1 MAHPTF
7 DDARRLSDWQPPL
20 GVVSVYLAFDPADRG
35 GAWRTELRN
44 GLDALQ
50 EAAKDADHERRVAL
64 RAVAKRIAE
73 RFEDGD
79 HRPPPRGAA
88 GFVEVAE
95 KGGEEHWWGTGAAPQ
110 ASACV
115 ELGERPALAPLVDL
129 ACRGEGRGI
138 AIVSLERVR
147 LLLFAE
153 GELKELADWELEVTS
168 LDWRERKA
176 RTGANPARG
185 GQVGASSGKDEYGN
199 RLEHNRHRFLGEA
212 GGLVG
217 RALEERGIGRALAF
231 GPTVDLESFQSGFNA
246 PGVKLAVAGQ
256 EDLISTPT
264 GKLHETVAAAVDNAD
279 AERESKLV
287 AATLEEARG
296 GSRGATGRQDVG
308 EAVEEGRVERL
319 VLDARLG
326 AAAESL
332 VRGALAASAKITVV
346 HGPAAAALGAA
357 EGTAAILRY

>member
-7 DDARRLSDWQPPL
+7 EDARRLSDWEPDL

-44 GLDALQ
+44 GLDQLL
-50 EAAKDADHERRVAL
+50 EAAKDAEHDRRLAL
-64 RAVAKRIAE
+64 RAVAKKITE

-95 KGGEEHWWGTGAAPQ
+95 KNGEEHWWGTGAAPQ

-129 ACRGEGRGI
+129 ACRGEQRGI

-153 GELKELADWELEVTS
+153 GELSELEDWELEVTS

-176 RTGANPARG
+176 RTDG
-185 GQVGASSGKDEYGN
+185 GGHAGPSGKDEYGD
-199 RLEHNRHRFLGEA
+199 RLDHNRHKFLGEA
-212 GGLVG
+212 GALVG
-217 RALEERGIGRALAF
+217 KALEERGIGRALSF
-231 GPTVDLESFQSGFNA
+231 GPTVDLESFEAGLNA
-246 PGVKLAVAGQ
+246 PKVKLGVGSEA
-256 EDLISTPT
+256 DLISTPT
-264 GKLHETVAAAVDNAD
+264 GQLRETVAAAVENAD
-279 AERESKLV
+279 AERESRLV
-287 AATLEEARG
+287 LTALEEVRG
-296 GSRGATGRQDVG
+296 GSRGAGGLQDVG
-308 EAVEEGRVERL
+308 EAVAEGRVERL
-319 VLDARLG
+319 VLDAGLG
-326 AAAESL
+326 AQAESL
-332 VRGALAASAKITVV
+332 VRGALAVSAKITVV
-346 HGPAAAALGAA
+346 HGAAAEALSPA
-357 EGTAAILRY
+357 EGAAAILRY

>member
-7 DDARRLSDWQPPL
+7 EDARRLSDWQPPL

-35 GAWRTELRN
+35 GAWRTTLRN

-50 EAAKDADHERRVAL
+50 EAAKDAEHGRRLAL

-115 ELGERPALAPLVDL
+115 ELGGRPALAPLVDL
-129 ACRGEGRGI
+129 ACRGERRGI

-153 GELKELADWELEVTS
+153 GELSEMEDWELEVTS
-168 LDWRERKA
+168 LDWRERKV
-176 RTGANPARG
+176 RTDG
-185 GQVGASSGKDEYGN
+185 GGHAGPSGKDEYGD
-199 RLEHNRHRFLGEA
+199 RLDHNRHKFLGEA
-212 GGLVG
+212 GALVG
-217 RALEERGIGRALAF
+217 RELEGRGVGRALAF
-231 GPTVDLESFQSGFNA
+231 GAPVDLESFEAGLGA
-246 PGVKLAVAGQ
+246 PKVTLAVGGEA
-256 EDLISTPT
+256 DLISTPT
-264 GKLHETVAAAVDNAD
+264 GKLQETVAAAVENAD
-279 AERESKLV
+279 AERESRLV
-287 AATLEEARG
+287 AAALEEARG
-296 GSRGATGRQDVG
+296 GSRGATGRQEVG
-308 EAVEEGRVERL
+308 EAVAEGRVERL
-319 VLDARLG
+319 VLDAGLG
-326 AAAESL
+326 AEAESL
-332 VRGALAASAKITVV
+332 VRGALAGSAKITVV
-346 HGPAAAALGAA
+346 HGAAAGALGEA
-357 EGTAAILRY
+357 EGVAAILRY

>member
-7 DDARRLSDWQPPL
+7 EDARRLSDWEPPL

-44 GLDALQ
+44 GLDQLL
-50 EAAKDADHERRVAL
+50 EAAKDAEHERRVAL
-64 RAVAKRIAE
+64 RAVAKRITE

-88 GFVEVAE
+88 GLVEVSE
-95 KGGEEHWWGTGAAPQ
+95 RSGEEHWWGTGAAPQ

-115 ELGERPALAPLVDL
+115 ELGEKPSLAPLVDL
-129 ACRGEGRGI
+129 ACRGEQRGI

-153 GELKELADWELEVTS
+153 GELSELADWELEILS

-176 RTGANPARG
+176 QSGGGATSG
-185 GQVGASSGKDEYGN
+185 VASSGKDEYGD
-199 RLEHNRHRFLGEA
+199 RLDHNRHKFLGEA
-212 GGLVG
+212 GALVG
-217 RALEERGIGRALAF
+217 RELEGRGVGRALAF
-231 GPTVDLESFQSGFNA
+231 GPTVDLEAFEAGLNA
-246 PGVKLAVAGQ
+246 PKVKLSRAGQ

-264 GKLHETVAAAVDNAD
+264 GKLQETVAAAVENAD
-279 AERESKLV
+279 AERESRLV
-287 AATLEEARG
+287 AAALEEARG
-296 GSRGATGRQDVG
+296 GSRGASGLQDVG
-308 EAVEEGRVERL
+308 EAVAEGRVERL

-326 AAAESL
+326 AKAESL
-332 VRGALAASAKITVV
+332 VRGALAVSAKITVV
-346 HGPAAAALGAA
+346 HGPAADALAATEGA
-357 EGTAAILRY
+357 AAILRY